1 MTSDCTN
8 VQRQLS
14 DFADGLLD
22 SDAHAAVLTHVRECA
37 DCSGVLA
44 DLERLLAT
52 ARQLGPIDPPDHVWL
67 SVAGQL
73 RAQSSTPALPVP
85 APRARG
91 PVWWQW
97 AALTAA
103 LLAITVALYVLGRT
117 RTTSTETTA
126 NAGATAAPVTGSIAA
141 VNDEL
146 TLAMQHYERAVAEL
160 EAAAR
165 AGDATLDPS
174 IATTMRTSLTS
185 IDQAIAESRAALLNN
200 PDSEPAR
207 DSLFEALRRKISV
220 LQTTVNLINDRRQ
233 GDPAGA
239 SRPAARLGRQ
249 S

>member
-1 MTSDCTN
+1 MSDCST

-14 DFADGLLD
+14 DFADGLLE

-52 ARQLGPIDPPDHVWL
+52 ARRLGPITPPDHVWL

-73 RAQSSTPALPVP
+73 RAQSSAPAAPTL

-97 AALTAA
+97 AALSAA
-103 LLAITVALYVLGRT
+103 LLAITVALYVLGRQ
-117 RTTSTETTA
+117 RTASTDAVADA
-126 NAGATAAPVTGSIAA
+126 NAVAAPPTGSIQA

-146 TLAMQHYERAVAEL
+146 LLAMRHYERAVAEL

-165 AGDATLDPS
+165 AGDGTLDPS
-174 IATTMRTSLTS
+174 VATTMRASLTS
-185 IDQAIAESRAALLNN
+185 IDQAIAESRAALLTN

-220 LQTTVNLINDRRQ
+220 LQATVSLINDMRQ

-239 SRPAARLGRQ
+239 SRSADRLGRQ

>member
-22 SDAHAAVLTHVRECA
+22 SGAHAAVLTHVRECA

-73 RAQSSTPALPVP
+73 RAQSSAPLAVP
-85 APRARG
+85 AQRARG

-103 LLAITVALYVLGRT
+103 LLAITVALYVISRT
-117 RTTSTETTA
+117 RTTSTETAA
-126 NAGATAAPVTGSIAA
+126 NANATAAPVTGSIAA

-174 IATTMRTSLTS
+174 VATTMRTSLTS
-185 IDQAIAESRAALLNN
+185 IDQAIAESRAALLTN

-239 SRPAARLGRQ
+239 SRPASGVGRQ

>member
-1 MTSDCTN
+1 MSDCPN
-8 VQRQLS
+8 VQRRLS

-52 ARQLGPIDPPDHVWL
+52 ARRLGPIAPPDHVWL

-73 RAQSSTPALPVP
+73 RAQSSTPAAPAP
-85 APRARG
+85 APRAHG
-91 PVWWQW
+91 PVWRQW
-97 AALTAA
+97 AALSAA
-103 LLAITVALYVLGRT
+103 LLALTVALYVLGRE
-117 RTTSTETTA
+117 RPAAPETAA
-126 NAGATAAPVTGSIAA
+126 NAGATAAPPTGSIQA

-146 TLAMQHYERAVAEL
+146 LLAMQHYERAVAEL

-165 AGDATLDPS
+165 AGDGTLDPS
-174 IATTMRTSLTS
+174 VATTMRTSLTS
-185 IDQAIAESRAALLNN
+185 IDQAIAESRAALLTN

-207 DSLFEALRRKISV
+207 ESLFEALRRKISV
-220 LQTTVNLINDRRQ
+220 LQTTVSLINDMRQ

-239 SRPAARLGRQ
+239 SRSAARLGRQ